1 MLKQFYSGN
10 IDSNYDLLRN
20 KLLQRANSSLPTLIN
35 FSLTEKVAG
44 FDKSSAVQS
53 KTIKLALFNSIA
65 KRLVKSGKSQLARTI
80 LNNVLA
86 GLKKKGFQKPL
97 GFIYDCLIFLKPIF
111 NILNYKR
118 GRKVISIPFF
128 LNEKTEIGVVIR
140 WIILSASKRL
150 EKGTVNKLI
159 SEFTEIYQQKSLL
172 IQKKM
177 ELIKHVK
184 SSTKNLRLLRT
195 RSRRRKFFSLSKS
208 K

>member
-1 MLKQFYSGN
+1 
-10 IDSNYDLLRN
+10 
-20 KLLQRANSSLPTLIN
+20 
-35 FSLTEKVAG
+35 
-44 FDKSSAVQS
+44 
-53 KTIKLALFNSIA
+53 
-65 KRLVKSGKSQLARTI
+65 
-80 LNNVLA
+80 
-86 GLKKKGFQKPL
+86 
-97 GFIYDCLIFLKPIF
+97 
-111 NILNYKR
+111 
-118 GRKVISIPFF
+118 
-128 LNEKTEIGVVIR
+128 
-140 WIILSASKRL
+140 LSASKRL